1 MKDTAIK
8 KELRRKGWSYRQ
20 AAPVLGVHYVYL
32 CNFANG
38 IYQSHR
44 LTKKIQRLPN
54 YSDFVA
60 KHPTFF
66 ENKRN
71 RKQN

>member
-20 AAPVLGVHYVYL
+20 AAPVLGVHWEHLYMV
-32 CNFANG
+32 ANG
-38 IYQSHR
+38 IRKSRR
-44 LTKKIQRLPN
+44 LALKILELPQ
-54 YSDFVA
+54 A
-60 KHPTFF
+60 PARA
-66 ENKRN
+66 RN